1 MSNKTKTLQVKWIV
15 NPDAGKASDS
25 ANNLKWVTGYLEKN
39 GIKTSTTLAKEKE
52 FSISDGH
59 QS

>member
-1 MSNKTKTLQVKWIV
+1 MSKKTKTLPLKLIV

-39 GIKTSTTLAKEKE
+39 SIKTSTTLAKEKE